1 MEREHNEI
9 NIRVAAVED
18 AQQILQ
24 IYAPY
29 IEKTA
34 ITFEYEVPA
43 LEEFRGRIQH
53 TLKKYPYLV
62 AEEAGEILGYAYT
75 GPFKE
80 RAAYDWAVET
90 TIYVKEDKKQRGI
103 GKLLYQALE
112 EISKAQN
119 ILNMN
124 ACIAYPENEDEHL
137 TKNSVQFHE
146 HLGYQM
152 VGTFHQC
159 GYKFETWYHMVWMEK
174 FIGEHQVPPAE
185 VIPFAELEDRE
196 DMNHKEELNVDEG
209 LRGNEQIEEAI
220 AALQQEPSQEML
232 AHTLTCIRRRMNE
245 NGQVI
250 IAVEPPVGD
259 QGMQVQ
265 AVQTDDGANWWVAFT
280 GFEEEIKGSEGVMST
295 FLTDMGHLFTSALE
309 VEEISGIILNPWN
322 RTLMLNKKLIN
333 IILGNC

>member
-9 NIRVAAVED
+9 NIRVATVED

-103 GKLLYQALE
+103 GKLRYQALE

-152 VGTFHQC
+152 VGTFLNVN
-159 GYKFETWYHMVWMEK
+159 YKFEHGIIWSGWKNLSGNTK
-174 FIGEHQVPPAE
+174 CPSAE
-185 VIPFAELEDRE
+185 VIPFADME
-196 DMNHKEELNVDEG
+196 DMNW
-209 LRGNEQIEEAI
+209 R
-220 AALQQEPSQEML
+220 
-232 AHTLTCIRRRMNE
+232 
-245 NGQVI
+245 
-250 IAVEPPVGD
+250 
-259 QGMQVQ
+259 
-265 AVQTDDGANWWVAFT
+265 T
-280 GFEEEIKGSEGVMST
+280 GKI
-295 FLTDMGHLFTSALE
+295 
-309 VEEISGIILNPWN
+309 
-322 RTLMLNKKLIN
+322 
-333 IILGNC
+333 

>member
-9 NIRVAAVED
+9 NIRVATVED

-34 ITFEYEVPA
+34 ITFEYEVPV

-174 FIGEHQVPPAE
+174 FIGEHRENQPDI
-185 VIPFAELEDRE
+185 IPFPEL
-196 DMNHKEELNVDEG
+196 K
-209 LRGNEQIEEAI
+209 
-220 AALQQEPSQEML
+220 
-232 AHTLTCIRRRMNE
+232 
-245 NGQVI
+245 
-250 IAVEPPVGD
+250 
-259 QGMQVQ
+259 
-265 AVQTDDGANWWVAFT
+265 
-280 GFEEEIKGSEGVMST
+280 
-295 FLTDMGHLFTSALE
+295 LE
-309 VEEISGIILNPWN
+309 
-322 RTLMLNKKLIN
+322 K
-333 IILGNC
+333 

>member
-9 NIRVAAVED
+9 NIRVATVED

-62 AEEAGEILGYAYT
+62 AEEAGEIWGYAYT

-174 FIGEHQVPPAE
+174 FIGEHRENQPDI
-185 VIPFAELEDRE
+185 IPFPEL
-196 DMNHKEELNVDEG
+196 K
-209 LRGNEQIEEAI
+209 
-220 AALQQEPSQEML
+220 
-232 AHTLTCIRRRMNE
+232 
-245 NGQVI
+245 
-250 IAVEPPVGD
+250 
-259 QGMQVQ
+259 
-265 AVQTDDGANWWVAFT
+265 
-280 GFEEEIKGSEGVMST
+280 
-295 FLTDMGHLFTSALE
+295 LE
-309 VEEISGIILNPWN
+309 
-322 RTLMLNKKLIN
+322 K
-333 IILGNC
+333 